1 MTLLRAFKR
10 HQGGAAAAEMA
21 LVIPLLL
28 VIMFGGLEAG
38 HYFYNEQKIIKAVR
52 DGARFAGRQRFDA
65 YTCPSDVPLAT
76 ATLIQEKTRTG
87 KLSGGAPL
95 IANWTDNKDVTITVT
110 CPGNTGGIFV
120 GAAGGA
126 RVVTVA
132 AKASYPSLFETLG
145 FIDSTRSV
153 NANAQAVVM
162 GL

>member
-1 MTLLRAFKR
+1 MTFLRAFKR

-28 VIMFGGLEAG
+28 VIMFGGFEAG
-38 HYFYNEQKIIKAVR
+38 HFFYNEQKIIKAVR
-52 DGARFAGRQRFDA
+52 DGARFAGRQNFDS
-65 YTCPSDVPLAT
+65 YTCPGSIDGAT
-76 ATLIQEKTRTG
+76 ATLIKQKTRTG
-87 KLSGGAPL
+87 KLSGGTPL
-95 IANWTDNKDVTITVT
+95 IANWTDNDDVTITVT
-110 CPGNTGGIFV
+110 CPGNTGGIFG

-132 AKASYPSLFETLG
+132 ATASYPSLFETLG
-145 FIDSTRSV
+145 ILDSTRSV